1 MPKNAELN
9 ISFLLYVPWVGK
21 NKKNAFQKNHRIVYL
36 ELRTVL
42 NTDPLLTYLWISK
55 TNGKYLITN
64 NRILKA
70 VLLSSQ
76 PECNVWFFSF
86 QDKQKFFFSVAD
98 LVKGSSPLICKPN
111 EAQRAEKNLFWNAW
125 KHIENDNFI
134 VWFGVR
140 IRIIRTGQHSSTT
153 NSLEYPLGR

>member
-1 MPKNAELN
+1 MLIRCTRTQSLIFPFFSMFLESEKIRKTPSKKTIELF
-9 ISFLLYVPWVGK
+9 IWS
-21 NKKNAFQKNHRIVYL
+21 
-36 ELRTVL
+36 LRTVL

-134 VWFGVR
+134 VWFGIR

-153 NSLEYPLGR
+153 NSLK